1 MSILFSVLAPVVQ
14 ALYFILEF
22 YKWILIIS
30 IFLSWLNPDPYNPIV
45 RFIYS
50 LTEPVLYRI
59 RQVIRLRLGMLDFT
73 PIILFILIQ
82 ICQNL
87 LNYLLVSMRYL

>member
-1 MSILFSVLAPVVQ
+1 MGIVYSVLSPVVQ

-22 YKWILIIS
+22 YKWVLIIS

-59 RQVIRLRLGMLDFT
+59 RQIIRLRLGMLDFT

-82 ICQNL
+82 VIQNL
-87 LNYLLVSMRYL
+87 LNYVLFNMRFQ